1 MAEEKKK
8 LLGLSLADLEAVAA
22 EMAMP
27 RFTAKQM
34 AQWLY
39 EKRATTVD
47 EMTNLSKSNRARLS
61 ERYCVGREAPAE
73 AMRSVDGTVK
83 YLFRTAGGKMIE
95 SVYIPDA
102 DRATLCV
109 SSQIGCK
116 MNCSFCMTG
125 KQGYHGDL
133 TAAEI
138 LNQIFSIPES
148 LTLTNIVF
156 MGMGEPLD
164 NPDAVLR
171 AVHIAISVHS
181 PYHEERKRLMPVENA
196 FPIKKVMTMLRDY
209 DFAHQRRLS
218 VEYIMWAGL
227 NDDEAHSDALAK
239 LLEGQKVRVNLI
251 RFHAIPGSELKT
263 SDERRMTA
271 FRDRL
276 NSLGVTCTI
285 RRSRG
290 EDIMAACGM
299 LAGRK
304 LKDNK

>member
-1 MAEEKKK
+1 MQQT
-8 LLGLSLADLEAVAA
+8 D
-22 EMAMP
+22 
-27 RFTAKQM
+27 
-34 AQWLY
+34 
-39 EKRATTVD
+39 
-47 EMTNLSKSNRARLS
+47 
-61 ERYCVGREAPAE
+61 
-73 AMRSVDGTVK
+73 
-83 YLFRTAGGKMIE
+83 
-95 SVYIPDA
+95 
-102 DRATLCV
+102 
-109 SSQIGCK
+109 
-116 MNCSFCMTG
+116 
-125 KQGYHGDL
+125 
-133 TAAEI
+133 
-138 LNQIFSIPES
+138 
-148 LTLTNIVF
+148 
-156 MGMGEPLD
+156 
-164 NPDAVLR
+164 
-171 AVHIAISVHS
+171 VHIAISEHS

-227 NDDEAHSDALAK
+227 NDDEAHADALAK

>member
-1 MAEEKKK
+1 MIWQKRKK

-73 AMRSVDGTVK
+73 AMCSVDGTVK

-138 LNQIFSIPES
+138 LNQIFSI
-148 LTLTNIVF
+148 
-156 MGMGEPLD
+156 
-164 NPDAVLR
+164 
-171 AVHIAISVHS
+171 
-181 PYHEERKRLMPVENA
+181 
-196 FPIKKVMTMLRDY
+196 
-209 DFAHQRRLS
+209 LS
-218 VEYIMWAGL
+218 
-227 NDDEAHSDALAK
+227 
-239 LLEGQKVRVNLI
+239 R
-251 RFHAIPGSELKT
+251 
-263 SDERRMTA
+263 
-271 FRDRL
+271 
-276 NSLGVTCTI
+276 
-285 RRSRG
+285 
-290 EDIMAACGM
+290 
-299 LAGRK
+299 
-304 LKDNK
+304 